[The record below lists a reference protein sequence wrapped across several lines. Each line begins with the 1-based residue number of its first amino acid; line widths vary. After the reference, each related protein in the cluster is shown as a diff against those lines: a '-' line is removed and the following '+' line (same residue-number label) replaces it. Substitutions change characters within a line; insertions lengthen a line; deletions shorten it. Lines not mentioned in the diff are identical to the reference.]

1 MVAGAR
7 SPSAVSS
14 SESAMAV
21 KSASMGAGSIGERPN
36 CRVPD
41 RPTRFST
48 WNLYG
53 FATHIAAME
62 AIVSQSALQPAHAHA
77 HHGPAERLPTLM
89 LGAIGVVYGDI
100 GTSPL
105 YAMKESFLG
114 PHPLAVDAPHI
125 FGVLSLVF
133 WSLMLIVT
141 VKYVLVAMRA
151 DNRGE
156 GGSFALLSL
165 IARNLAGKRWTS
177 TLVILGV
184 LATCLFY
191 GDAMITPAI
200 SVLSAVEGLT
210 IAEPQLQPLVVPIS
224 IAILVGLFVVQSR
237 GTAKVGRIFGPVILV
252 YLAALAV
259 LGVSNTLVHPEIV
272 AALSPTWALQ
282 FFATDFKLAFLAL
295 GSVFLAVTGAETLY
309 ADMGHFGRRAIGWS
323 WLTLVY
329 PCLMLNYLGQGALLL
344 GHPAAAENPFYLMAP
359 DWARLPLVFIA
370 TAATIIASKAVI
382 SGAFSITHQAVQ
394 LGFLPRL
401 KTEHTSEKAAGQI
414 YIPAVN
420 WGLLFMVIVL
430 VLGFRES
437 GKLASAYGIAVTGT
451 MLITTIMLGFLVF
464 QVWSWNRALAT
475 ATIGL
480 FVLVDGAYFASNIT
494 KIPDGGWFPLLV
506 AAVSFTVLTTWAKG
520 RQLMRE
526 RLSEAALPLAIFI
539 KSAAASVHRVRGT
552 SVFLSTSAETVP
564 AALLHNLKHNQVL
577 HARVLILNVKVEEV
591 PHVPSEKRLEVHD
604 AGQGFYRVV
613 LHYGFMEEVDIPRDL
628 ARVDTC
634 GEPFNMMSTSFFLGR
649 QKLIA
654 SKRRAGMA
662 LWRERLFAW
671 MLKSSESAMEFF
683 KLPTNR
689 VVELGSQLQI

>member
-1 MVAGAR
+1 MTGMDAVSADAGAR
-7 SPSAVSS
+7 PVEAQ
-14 SESAMAV
+14 
-21 KSASMGAGSIGERPN
+21 
-36 CRVPD
+36 
-41 RPTRFST
+41 
-48 WNLYG
+48 
-53 FATHIAAME
+53 IA
-62 AIVSQSALQPAHAHA
+62 
-77 HHGPAERLPTLM
+77 HGPKEALPKLM

-210 IAEPQLQPLVVPIS
+210 IAEPQLQALVLPIS
-224 IAILVGLFVVQSR
+224 IAILIGLFLVQSR
-237 GTAKVGRIFGPVILV
+237 GTAKVGTLFGPVILV

-259 LGVSNTLVHPEIV
+259 LGIVNIARHPEI
-272 AALSPTWALQ
+272 AGALSPSWAIR
-282 FFATDFKLAFLAL
+282 FFIADPKLAFLAL

-329 PCLMLNYLGQGALLL
+329 PCLTLNYLGQGALLL
-344 GHPAAAENPFYLMAP
+344 GHPEAAANPFYLMAP
-359 DWARLPLVFIA
+359 DWARLPLVGIA
-370 TAATIIASKAVI
+370 TAATIIASQAVI
-382 SGAFSITHQAVQ
+382 SGAFSVTHQAVQ

-401 KTEHTSEKAAGQI
+401 RTEHTSEKAAGQI

-420 WGLLFMVIVL
+420 WGLLLMVVLL

-437 GKLASAYGIAVTGT
+437 GRLASAYGIAVTGT
-451 MLITTIMLGFLVF
+451 MLITTLMLSVLLF
-464 QVWSWNRALAT
+464 QVWRWNRYLAT
-475 ATIGL
+475 AAIGL
-480 FVLVDGAYFASNIT
+480 FLLVDGVFFASNIT

-506 AAVSFTVLTTWAKG
+506 AAASFTILTTWAKG
-520 RQLMRE
+520 RLLMRR
-526 RLSEAALPLAIFI
+526 RLEESVLPLAVFI
-539 KSAAASVHRVRGT
+539 KSAASSAHRVRGT
-552 SVFLSTSAETVP
+552 SVFLSTSSDRVP

-577 HARVLILNVKVEEV
+577 HERVIILNVKVEEV
-591 PHVPSEKRLEVHD
+591 PHVPAAKRVEIES
-604 AGQGFYRVV
+604 AGQGFYRAV
-613 LHYGFMEEVDIPRDL
+613 LHYGFMEEPDIPRDL
-628 ARVDTC
+628 AGIRTC
-634 GEPFNMMSTSFFLGR
+634 GAPFDMMSTSFFLGR

-654 SKRRAGMA
+654 CRKEPGMA
-662 LWRERLFAW
+662 LWREKLFAW

-689 VVELGSQLQI
+689 VVELGSQMQI

>member
-1 MVAGAR
+1 
-7 SPSAVSS
+7 
-14 SESAMAV
+14 MAYMATLV
-21 KSASMGAGSIGERPN
+21 QPQMPAAEAP
-36 CRVPD
+36 P
-41 RPTRFST
+41 
-48 WNLYG
+48 
-53 FATHIAAME
+53 ATH
-62 AIVSQSALQPAHAHA
+62 AHS
-77 HHGPAERLPTLM
+77 LPTLM

-114 PHPLAVDAPHI
+114 PHPLSVDAPHI

-141 VKYVLVAMRA
+141 AKYVLVAMRA

-165 IARNLAGKRWTS
+165 IARNLEGKRWTA
-177 TLVILGV
+177 TLVTLGV

-210 IAEPQLQPLVVPIS
+210 IVEAPLQPLVVPIS
-224 IAILVGLFVVQSR
+224 IAILIALFLVQSR
-237 GTAKVGRIFGPVILV
+237 GTAKVGALFGPVILI
-252 YLAALAV
+252 YLAALAA
-259 LGVSNTLVHPEIV
+259 LGIVNILSHPEIV
-272 AALSPTWALQ
+272 GALSPSWALR
-282 FFATDFKLAFLAL
+282 FFIADPKLAFLAL

-329 PCLMLNYLGQGALLL
+329 PCLTFNYLGQGALLL
-344 GHPAAAENPFYLMAP
+344 GHPAAAANPFYLMAP
-359 DWARLPLVFIA
+359 DWARLPLVGIA
-370 TAATIIASKAVI
+370 TAATIIASQAVI
-382 SGAFSITHQAVQ
+382 SGAFSVTHQAVQ

-401 KTEHTSEKAAGQI
+401 RTEHTSEQAAGQI

-420 WGLLFMVIVL
+420 WGLLVMVVVL

-451 MLITTIMLGFLVF
+451 MLITTVMLGFLVF
-464 QVWSWNRALAT
+464 QIWRWNRVIAA
-475 ATIGL
+475 ATIGTFL
-480 FVLVDGAYFASNIT
+480 VVDGTYFASNIT
-494 KIPDGGWFPLLV
+494 KIPDGGWFPLLI
-506 AAVSFTVLTTWAKG
+506 ALVSFTVLTTWAKG
-520 RQLMRE
+520 RRLMRE
-526 RLSEAALPLAIFI
+526 RLEQSALPLPVFV
-539 KSAAASVHRVRGT
+539 KSTGASVHRVKGT

-577 HARVLILNVKVEEV
+577 HERVIVLNVKVEEV
-591 PHVPSEKRLEVHD
+591 PHVSGERRIEFHQV
-604 AGQGFYRVV
+604 GQGFYRMI
-613 LHYGFMEEVDIPRDL
+613 LHYGFMDEVDIPKDL
-628 ARVDTC
+628 AFIKSC
-634 GEPFNMMSTSFFLGR
+634 GEPFNLMSTSFFLGR
-649 QKLIA
+649 QKLVA
-654 SKRRAGMA
+654 SKETAGMA
-662 LWRERLFAW
+662 LWREKLFAW

>member
-1 MVAGAR
+1 MGLHR
-7 SPSAVSS
+7 TWP
-14 SESAMAV
+14 AMATV
-21 KSASMGAGSIGERPN
+21 
-36 CRVPD
+36 VPQ
-41 RPTRFST
+41 
-48 WNLYG
+48 
-53 FATHIAAME
+53 AALT
-62 AIVSQSALQPAHAHA
+62 APQPAV
-77 HHGPAERLPTLM
+77 HHGPREALPTLM

-114 PHPLAVDAPHI
+114 PHPLSVDRLHI
-125 FGVLSLVF
+125 FGVLSLIF

-141 VKYVLVAMRA
+141 FKYVAVAMRA

-165 IARNLAGKRWTS
+165 IARNLGDKKWTAP
-177 TLVILGV
+177 LVMLGV

-210 IAEPQLQPLVVPIS
+210 VTEAALAPLVIP
-224 IAILVGLFVVQSR
+224 IAIVILIGLFLVQSR

-259 LGVSNTLVHPEIV
+259 LGVTNIMAHPDIV
-272 AALSPTWALQ
+272 GALNPFWAVK
-282 FFATDFKLAFLAL
+282 FFLYNPKLAFLAL

-309 ADMGHFGRRAIGWS
+309 ADMGHFGHRAIGFS

-329 PCLMLNYLGQGALLL
+329 PCLTLNYLGQGALLL
-344 GHPAAAENPFYLMAP
+344 GDPAAAQNPFYLMAP
-359 DWARLPLVFIA
+359 DWARLPLVGIA
-370 TAATIIASKAVI
+370 TAATIIASQAVI
-382 SGAFSITHQAVQ
+382 SGAFSVTHQAVQ

-420 WGLLFMVIVL
+420 WGLMAMVIVL

-437 GKLASAYGIAVTGT
+437 GRLASAYGIAVTGT
-451 MLITTIMLGFLVF
+451 MLITTVMLGVLVF
-464 QVWSWNRALAT
+464 QVWRWNRVIAG

-480 FVLVDGAYFASNIT
+480 FLIVDATYFASNIT

-506 AAVSFTVLTTWAKG
+506 AAISFTVLTTWAKG

-526 RLSEAALPLAIFI
+526 RLEEAALPLAVFI
-539 KSAAASVHRVRGT
+539 KSAASSVHRVRGT
-552 SVFLSTSAETVP
+552 SVFLSTSADIVP

-577 HARVLILNVKVEEV
+577 HERVLILNVKVEEV
-591 PHVPSEKRLEVHD
+591 PLIAPSKRIEIDD
-604 AGQGFYRVV
+604 AGEGFFRVI

-628 ARVDTC
+628 AGIKAC
-634 GEPFNMMSTSFFLGR
+634 GEPFNMMRTSFFLGR

-654 SKRRAGMA
+654 SKTRPGMA

-671 MLKSSESAMEFF
+671 MLKNSESAMEFF

>member
-1 MVAGAR
+1 MAIAL
-7 SPSAVSS
+7 SSA
-14 SESAMAV
+14 
-21 KSASMGAGSIGERPN
+21 
-36 CRVPD
+36 
-41 RPTRFST
+41 
-48 WNLYG
+48 
-53 FATHIAAME
+53 
-62 AIVSQSALQPAHAHA
+62 ALADSVTAA
-77 HHGPAERLPTLM
+77 HHGPKETLPKLM

-105 YAMKESFLG
+105 YTMKESFLG
-114 PHPLAVDAPHI
+114 PHPLAVDSLHI
-125 FGVLSLVF
+125 FGVLSLIF

-141 VKYVLVAMRA
+141 VKYVGVAMRA

-165 IARNLAGKRWTS
+165 IARNLAGKKWTA
-177 TLVILGV
+177 TLIVLGV

-210 IAEPQLQPLVVPIS
+210 IVEAGLQPLVIPIS
-224 IAILVGLFVVQSR
+224 IGILVGLFLVQSR
-237 GTAKVGRIFGPVILV
+237 GTAKVGGLFGPVVLI
-252 YLAALAV
+252 YLAALAA
-259 LGVSNTLVHPEIV
+259 LGLMNIAAQPQIV
-272 AALSPTWALQ
+272 AALSPHWAVK
-282 FFATDFKLAFLAL
+282 FFLYNPKLAFLAM

-309 ADMGHFGRRAIGWS
+309 ADMGHFGRKAIGFS
-323 WLTLVY
+323 WLMLVY

-344 GHPAAAENPFYLMAP
+344 GTPSAATNPFYLMAP
-359 DWARLPLVFIA
+359 EWARLPLVFIA
-370 TAATIIASKAVI
+370 TAATIIASQAVI
-382 SGAFSITHQAVQ
+382 SGAFSVTHQAVQ

-414 YIPAVN
+414 YIPVVN
-420 WGLLFMVIVL
+420 WGLLLMVTIL

-451 MLITTIMLGFLVF
+451 MLITTIMLGFLIF
-464 QVWSWNRALAT
+464 QVWKWNRLLAT
-475 ATIGL
+475 ATIGT
-480 FVLVDGAYFASNIT
+480 FVAVDGIYFASNIT
-494 KIPDGGWFPLLV
+494 KIPDGGWFPLLI
-506 AAVSFTVLTTWAKG
+506 AAISFTVLTTWARG
-520 RQLMRE
+520 RQILRE
-526 RLSEAALPLAIFI
+526 RLAESALPLAVFI
-539 KSAAASVHRVRGT
+539 KSAAKSVHRVKGT
-552 SVFLSTSAETVP
+552 SVFLSASADSVP

-577 HARVLILNVKVEEV
+577 HSRVLILNVKVEEI
-591 PHVPSEKRLEVHD
+591 PHVPPEKRVEIHD

-628 ARVDTC
+628 GGVTTC

-654 SKRRAGMA
+654 TRKVKGMA
-662 LWRERLFAW
+662 LWREKLFAW
-671 MLKSSESAMEFF
+671 MMQSSESAMEFF